1 MSPNMK
7 RIKLLVSDLSQ
18 TTRKLHPYDRAL
30 SSPLQMSILACPVDV
45 PLDMIFLLDTS
56 DKISSAGFEYMKNLV
71 ITTAS
76 ILKMSGYESTRLA
89 VFQFSAQG
97 SYFRP
102 GDLLCPKYV

>member
-1 MSPNMK
+1 MS
-7 RIKLLVSDLSQ
+7 
-18 TTRKLHPYDRAL
+18 
-30 SSPLQMSILACPVDV
+30 LACPVDV

-97 SYFRP
+97 NYFWS
-102 GDLLCPKYV
+102 CQVTFYVQNTCESKSELVFRV